1 MFWMQ
6 ILTSLGPV
14 ELHALELA
22 GGSGDGGDDN
32 GKDGGDG
39 EPADTAAIGG
49 KEEVLAEPFFPGTIE
64 IHGDD
69 LSCGRMVLAAAR
81 TFASHKIRALVA
93 DIQTAARQLR

>member
-1 MFWMQ
+1 MQ

-14 ELHALELA
+14 EELL
-22 GGSGDGGDDN
+22 GGNDGGDAEIGN
-32 GKDGGDG
+32 G
-39 EPADTAAIGG
+39 EPPDMAAIGG
-49 KEEVLAEPFFPGTIE
+49 KEKVLAEPFFPGAVE

-93 DIQTAARQLR
+93 DVQTVARQVR